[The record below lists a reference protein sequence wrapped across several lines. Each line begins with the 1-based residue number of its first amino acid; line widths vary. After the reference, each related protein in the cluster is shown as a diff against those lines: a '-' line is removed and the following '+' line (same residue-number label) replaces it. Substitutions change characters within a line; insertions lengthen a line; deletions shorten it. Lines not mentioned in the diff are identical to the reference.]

1 MNKEYEVSLIL
12 PEHLED
18 VWLKC
23 EKILKRSCQRS
34 YGRIN
39 TIDILYKLG
48 TEECNLWIIFEQDNV
63 NVVGCIITQVHTY
76 PSGLKMLHIEH
87 LAGKHMDNWVYDGVD
102 VLYEYAKDNNCD
114 GVEGIGREG
123 FWNWIRKKDLG
134 WKETARFFEFRFD
147 GEKT

>member
-39 TIDILYKLG
+39 TIDILYKLAQ
-48 TEECNLWIIFEQDNV
+48 ESVIF
-63 NVVGCIITQVHTY
+63 
-76 PSGLKMLHIEH
+76 GLYL
-87 LAGKHMDNWVYDGVD
+87 N
-102 VLYEYAKDNNCD
+102 
-114 GVEGIGREG
+114 
-123 FWNWIRKKDLG
+123 
-134 WKETARFFEFRFD
+134 
-147 GEKT
+147 KTL